1 MGDLFIDKLFKL
13 RDKRNN
19 IKQMRDDIKEMLL
32 ELDDIKHYKNNQ
44 DLQIIYE
51 LIKEQMLLLD
61 CNLMILKNL
70 Y

>member
-44 DLQIIYE
+44 DLQIIYD
-51 LIKEQMLLLD
+51 LIEEQIKLLD